1 MDVPRGL
8 TSWVLLGLPIIILNT
23 LRVII
28 TPLGA
33 MMAVS
38 PTLDIILHIFAL
50 AIGIIMFRK
59 TRIVRDHEW
68 VRSKAVKSV
77 GEHFKA
83 EEKGVWDKDVHME
96 TDHSIDAEVNMKGQV
111 GMITGA
117 GDNRDVEISE
127 EVEVEML
134 IDSEHVLRA
143 QRRVSGDEQFDD
155 GVVRS
160 TLGATRKSSPMDS
173 LIDWI
178 SSFWGHNRSVEREAR
193 RVASLEQR
201 SRETPVT
208 AQRPIAPIQPIQTD
222 RKDAE
227 MMLTTMTDEGSV
239 DTSVEVTNTPDM
251 EIEQPLSMEQMAYG
265 VQSPA
270 AYSPE
275 PSSTSFS
282 PRPTCRTC
290 SAPNEV
296 GERFCTNCGS
306 DL

>member
-8 TSWVLLGLPIIILNT
+8 TSWVLLGLPIVILNT

-28 TPLGA
+28 TPLGG
-33 MMAVS
+33 MMSVS
-38 PTLDIILHIFAL
+38 PTLDVTLHIVAL

-83 EEKGVWDKDVHME
+83 EEKGVWEKDVHME
-96 TDHSIDAEVNMKGQV
+96 TGLSIDAEVNMKGQV
-111 GMITGA
+111 SMLTGS
-117 GDNRDVEISE
+117 GVNQDVEISE

-134 IDSEHVLRA
+134 IDSEHVMRA
-143 QRRVSGDEQFDD
+143 QRRVTGDEQFDD
-155 GVVRS
+155 GAVRS
-160 TLGATRKSSPMDS
+160 TLGATRKTSPMDA

-178 SSFWGHNRSVEREAR
+178 SGLWGHDRAAEREAKR
-193 RVASLEQR
+193 AASLEQR

-208 AQRPIAPIQPIQTD
+208 AQRPIAPIQPIETD
-222 RKDAE
+222 RKKTE
-227 MMLTTMTDEGSV
+227 MVLTTMTDGGNL
-239 DTSVEVTNTPDM
+239 DIDVEVAPEVEEKQT
-251 EIEQPLSMEQMAYG
+251 LSLEEMAYG
-265 VQSPA
+265 VQSVA

-275 PSSTSFS
+275 PSSSSFS
-282 PRPTCRTC
+282 PRPTCRAC

-296 GERFCTNCGS
+296 GERFCSNCGS
-306 DL
+306 NL

>member
-8 TSWVLLGLPIIILNT
+8 TSWVLLGLPIIVLNT

-28 TPLGA
+28 TPLGG
-33 MMAVS
+33 MMSVS
-38 PTLDIILHIFAL
+38 PTLDVTLHIIAL

-59 TRIVRDHEW
+59 TRVVRDHEW

-83 EEKGVWDKDVHME
+83 EDKGVWEKDVHME
-96 TDHSIDAEVNMKGQV
+96 TNLSLDAEANMKGQV
-111 GMITGA
+111 SKFTGS
-117 GDNRDVEISE
+117 GDNQDVEISE

-143 QRRVSGDEQFDD
+143 QRRVSGDEQFDE
-155 GVVRS
+155 GVVLS
-160 TLGATRKSSPMDS
+160 TLGATRKSSPMDA

-178 SSFWGHNRSVEREAR
+178 SGFWGHNRAEERNAR
-193 RVASLEQR
+193 KVASLEQR

-208 AQRPIAPIQPIQTD
+208 AQRPIAPIQPIETD
-222 RKDAE
+222 RKNTE

-239 DTSVEVTNTPDM
+239 DTVVEATNVLEPEIKQTPS
-251 EIEQPLSMEQMAYG
+251 IEEMAFG
-265 VQSPA
+265 VQSPS
-270 AYSPE
+270 AYSPD
-275 PSSTSFS
+275 PASSSFS
-282 PRPTCRTC
+282 PLPTCRTC

-296 GERFCTNCGS
+296 GERFCSNCGS

>member
-8 TSWVLLGLPIIILNT
+8 TSWVLLGLPIIILNS
-23 LRVII
+23 LRLII
-28 TPLGA
+28 TPLGG

-38 PTLDIILHIFAL
+38 PTLDVVLHIFAL
-50 AIGIIMFRK
+50 AIGIFMFRK

-83 EEKGVWDKDVHME
+83 EDKGVWEKDVHME
-96 TDHSIDAEVNMKGQV
+96 TNLSVDAESNMKGQV
-111 GMITGA
+111 SMITGS

-143 QRRVSGDEQFDD
+143 QRRVSGDEQFD
-155 GVVRS
+155 GGAVLS
-160 TLGATRKSSPMDS
+160 TLGATRKSSPMDT

-178 SSFWGHNRSVEREAR
+178 SGLWGHNRAAERETR

-208 AQRPIAPIQPIQTD
+208 AQRPIAPIQPIETD
-222 RKDAE
+222 RKNTE
-227 MMLTTMTDEGSV
+227 MILTTMTDEGNV
-239 DTSVEVTNTPDM
+239 DTSAEVNEPEPETKQT
-251 EIEQPLSMEQMAYG
+251 LSMEEMAYG

-275 PSSTSFS
+275 PSTSSFS

-296 GERFCTNCGS
+296 GERFCSNCGS

>member
-8 TSWVLLGLPIIILNT
+8 TSWVLLGLPIVILNT
-23 LRVII
+23 LRLIV
-28 TPLGA
+28 TPLGG
-33 MMAVS
+33 MMSVS
-38 PTLDIILHIFAL
+38 PTLDVALHIVAL

-83 EEKGVWDKDVHME
+83 EEKGVWEKDVHM
-96 TDHSIDAEVNMKGQV
+96 DSSLSIDAEVNMKGQV
-111 GMITGA
+111 STLTGSS
-117 GDNRDVEISE
+117 NNQDVEITE

-134 IDSEHVLRA
+134 IDSEHVMRA

-155 GVVRS
+155 GAVHS
-160 TLGATRKSSPMDS
+160 TLGATRKTSPMDA

-178 SSFWGHNRSVEREAR
+178 SSFWGYDRAAERAAKKA
-193 RVASLEQR
+193 ASLEHR

-208 AQRPIAPIQPIQTD
+208 AQRPIAPIQPIETD
-222 RKDAE
+222 RKDTE
-227 MMLTTMTDEGSV
+227 MKLTTMTDEGNLETDIEV
-239 DTSVEVTNTPDM
+239 APVVEEKQT
-251 EIEQPLSMEQMAYG
+251 LSMEEMAYG
-265 VQSPA
+265 VKSPA

-275 PSSTSFS
+275 PSSSSFS

-296 GERFCTNCGS
+296 GERFCSNCGS

>member
-1 MDVPRGL
+1 
-8 TSWVLLGLPIIILNT
+8 
-23 LRVII
+23 
-28 TPLGA
+28 

-38 PTLDIILHIFAL
+38 PTLDVVLHIFAL
-50 AIGIIMFRK
+50 AVGIFMFRK

-83 EEKGVWDKDVHME
+83 EDKGVWEKDVHME
-96 TDHSIDAEVNMKGQV
+96 TDLSIDAEANMKGQV
-111 GMITGA
+111 SKFTGS
-117 GDNRDVEISE
+117 GDNQDVEISE

-143 QRRVSGDEQFDD
+143 QRRVSGDEQFD
-155 GVVRS
+155 GGAVLS
-160 TLGATRKSSPMDS
+160 TLGATRKSSPMDA

-178 SSFWGHNRSVEREAR
+178 SGLWGHNRAEEREVR

-208 AQRPIAPIQPIQTD
+208 AQRPIAPIQPIETD
-222 RKDAE
+222 RKDTE
-227 MMLTTMTDEGSV
+227 MILTTMTDEGNV
-239 DTSVEVTNTPDM
+239 DTSAEVDAPEPETKQTLS
-251 EIEQPLSMEQMAYG
+251 IEEMAYG
-265 VQSPA
+265 VQSPS

-275 PSSTSFS
+275 PSTSSFS

-296 GERFCTNCGS
+296 GERFCSNCGS
-306 DL
+306 DI